1 MKVFILKFS
10 ELLSLDMWKAVLSN
24 DFNRGYIMALAFMVS
39 LFILLFMLKLFFFI
53 IFRKKRASKIIV
65 PGNDGDVIIA
75 HNAVAKTV
83 EYSLRAYPE
92 LEVEKVKL
100 YCKGKKYYMT
110 VFCELN
116 VGKKRHLPEISA
128 EIKPLII
135 TQLADVFGIQNIQEI
150 DIIINNIA
158 NDKEFDDDSNDNE
171 KDAIKEFEESKYVS
185 TSF

>member
-1 MKVFILKFS
+1 
-10 ELLSLDMWKAVLSN
+10 
-24 DFNRGYIMALAFMVS
+24 
-39 LFILLFMLKLFFFI
+39 
-53 IFRKKRASKIIV
+53 
-65 PGNDGDVIIA
+65 
-75 HNAVAKTV
+75 
-83 EYSLRAYPE
+83 
-92 LEVEKVKL
+92 
-100 YCKGKKYYMT
+100 MT

-150 DIIINNIA
+150 DIIINDIA
-158 NDKEFDDDSNDNE
+158 NDKEFDDDSTDNE